1 MDRHTTKIPKLVN
14 AENFKDLKNDC
25 PGKFKIKFDMNT
37 IILILFIAFFV
48 FFLLNCRSGIFK
60 NIDLDPIPY
69 SMIK

>member
-1 MDRHTTKIPKLVN
+1 MNKETTKIPKLVN
-14 AENFKDLKNDC
+14 SENFK
-25 PGKFKIKFDMNT
+25 IKDPEIKKPMDINV
-37 IILILFIAFFV
+37 IILLVFLGFFI